1 MLQSADRM
9 YQRMVMVHTA
19 GLQIAIHSIG
29 DASNRICVDLY
40 ERLLNEYPRAD
51 HRHRLEH
58 ASQLDA
64 ELIADI
70 ARLNLVVAT
79 QPLFI
84 HSEKAWLEKRLGKD
98 RTGWAAAALLTL
110 LGVPEETVMED
121 YLRSND
127 NIIPMYQ
134 HVIDAF
140 VAAGGQE
147 RIPLGALGV
156 REEYLEA
163 AFEEMRTNYGTIED
177 YFAEALGIDAEQQQ
191 AIRDL
196 YLVRE

>member
-1 MLQSADRM
+1 VPSA
-9 YQRMVMVHTA
+9 
-19 GLQIAIHSIG
+19 
-29 DASNRICVDLY
+29 
-40 ERLLNEYPRAD
+40 
-51 HRHRLEH
+51 
-58 ASQLDA
+58 
-64 ELIADI
+64 
-70 ARLNLVVAT
+70 
-79 QPLFI
+79 LF
-84 HSEKAWLEKRLGKD
+84 HCTTGKD
-98 RTGWAAAALLTL
+98 RTGWGAAALLTL

-127 NIIPMYQ
+127 YIIPMYQ

-163 AFEEMRTNYGTIED
+163 AFDEMRTNYGTIEN
-177 YFAEALGIDAEQQQ
+177 YFSEALGIDAEQQQ
-191 AIRDL
+191 ALKDL